1 MAKISFNKKHVTLDS
16 VRVSYDEKTDTIHLT
31 AKDKDF
37 ISSDQFHIT
46 LNKDSKIEETLRKV
60 LNKHGVITDD
70 KVKSLPKRVD
80 FSSRDS
86 SKDAY
91 SEIPL
96 GVLRDGSELKWMV
109 NESPHLFVYGSVGSG
124 KSILERVLLKYTS
137 SFKEEYEVYGV
148 DFKAIEMSSYKEKGL
163 LKDLTTD
170 RQSTAELLSHLQKEQ
185 KMRYEAMEDSGVN
198 HYTDLKDKPKGI
210 IVVVDELTYLTEK
223 VNTNGLS
230 RIEALKENLHR
241 ENIIESLKSLSRLG
255 RRSGIHLALFSRG
268 LIDIELQEFLN
279 NNPTTVVAGKV
290 SKDDSNK
297 LLKSEL
303 AFNTTRVPG
312 RAVFM
317 QHNEVGPFQ
326 MYHDMNPH
334 K

>member
-16 VRVSYDEKTDTIHLT
+16 VRVSYDENTDTIHLT

-37 ISSDQFHIT
+37 TSSDQFHIT
-46 LNKDSKIEETLRKV
+46 LNKDSKTEETLRKV

-70 KVKSLPKRVD
+70 KVKSLPKRAD
-80 FSSRDS
+80 LSSRDS
-86 SKDAY
+86 SKDTY

-137 SFKEEYEVYGV
+137 CFKEEYEVYGV
-148 DFKAIEMSSYKEKGL
+148 DFKAIEMSPYKEKGF

-198 HYTDLKDKPKGI
+198 HYTDLKAKPKGI
-210 IVVVDELTYLTEK
+210 IVVVDELAHLTEK
-223 VNTNGLS
+223 VDTNGLS
-230 RIEALKENLHR
+230 RIEALKEKLHR

-255 RRSGIHLALFSRG
+255 RRSGIHLALFSSG
-268 LIDIELQEFLN
+268 LIDTELQELLQN
-279 NNPTTVVAGKV
+279 TATRIVVGKV
-290 SKDDSNK
+290 SKDTSNR
-297 LLKSEL
+297 LLESEL
-303 AFNTTRVPG
+303 AFNTTGVPG
-312 RAVFM
+312 RAVFK
-317 QHNEVGPFQ
+317 HYGRVESFQ
-326 MYHDMNPH
+326 TYYTNHTDL
-334 K
+334 